1 MIEGQLLD
9 EWQVTIIYVPNLPT
23 FFLCQ
28 TPYIY
33 EKKKITVYIHYI
45 TRWRKKLSEKN
56 VTLVLGSN

>member
-1 MIEGQLLD
+1 MTGNN
-9 EWQVTIIYVPNLPT
+9 NLRT
-23 FFLCQ
+23 KFAHLFFCQ

>member
-33 EKKKITVYIHYI
+33 EKKLMFIFTILHDGE
-45 TRWRKKLSEKN
+45 KKMSEKN